1 MLGDVSA
8 WADKR
13 ELLRDIDELIG
24 SQKKL
29 LQETASL
36 TQQASSIDFIF
47 ETVPILHIL
56 SYIKYFYI

>member
-36 TQQASSIDFIF
+36 TQQASESFDKGSQQ
-47 ETVPILHIL
+47 EATLQRL
-56 SYIKYFYI
+56 AGR